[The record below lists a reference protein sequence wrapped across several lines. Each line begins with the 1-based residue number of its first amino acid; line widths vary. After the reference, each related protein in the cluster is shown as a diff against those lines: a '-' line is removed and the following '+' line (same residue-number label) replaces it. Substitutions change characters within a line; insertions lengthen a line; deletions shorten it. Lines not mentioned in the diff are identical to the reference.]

1 MKTKIKIYLIAIFFS
16 LSAAQAQ
23 DTELLSPQK
32 QDILHQQQNKYEAEN
47 EKLRNNW
54 IAPLNLGASYSYDKS
69 ANGNHSDTKKVSA
82 SINQDIF
89 RSGGIIYQINYAD
102 AKKRADAVELKQE
115 IANLNEELF
124 SALLNY
130 KKSRYELKQSNKKL
144 DNYDIE
150 IFIKRQLYDVG
161 KADITE
167 LNNALMDKSGEQK
180 TYASL
185 EYEIAKER
193 LEIAKLSD
201 IDPDNF
207 PLYSFDLVQEDAYLQ
222 NNFEVRYAR
231 AQSQTYEEQ
240 YNVTKSSYLPAVA
253 VNADAG
259 YLKYDPKELYEGYDG
274 NFYTA
279 GVSINIPLTY
289 NASAAKEEAKA
300 LYLKQSAD
308 AADRARNAKASY
320 AQSLELIE
328 SYRRYIDISLKNIVL
343 YDELIETTKAGVDA
357 GSKTGYDLQTLKNT
371 KAIEEYT
378 IKINEINI
386 QLELAK
392 LHFALNTNREI
403 K

>member
-1 MKTKIKIYLIAIFFS
+1 MKTKIKIYLSAIFFS

-23 DTELLSPQK
+23 NTELLSPQK

-54 IAPLNLGASYSYDKS
+54 ISPLNLNGSYSYDKN
-69 ANGNHSDTKKVSA
+69 ANGSHSDTKKISA

-89 RSGGIIYQINYAD
+89 RSGGIVYQINYAD
-102 AKKRADAVELKQE
+102 AKKRADAIELKQQT
-115 IANLNEELF
+115 ADLNEELF
-124 SALLNY
+124 RALLNY
-130 KKSRYELKQSNKKL
+130 KKSRYELEQSSKKL

-180 TYASL
+180 IYASL
-185 EYEIAKER
+185 EYEIANQR

-201 IDPDNF
+201 IDPESF
-207 PLYSFDLVQEDAYLQ
+207 PLYSFDLVQENAYLQ

-231 AQSQTYEEQ
+231 AQSQTYEQQ
-240 YNVTKSSYLPAVA
+240 YNVTKSSYLPTVA
-253 VNADAG
+253 LNADAG

-274 NFYTA
+274 DFYTA

-300 LYLKQSAD
+300 LYLKQAAD
-308 AADRARNAKASY
+308 AADRARSAKASY
-320 AQSLELIE
+320 AQSIELIK
-328 SYRRYIDISLKNIVL
+328 SYRRYIDISSKNIVL
-343 YDELIETTKAGVDA
+343 YNELIETTKAGLDA
-357 GSKTGYDLQTLKNT
+357 GSKTGYDLKTLENT

-386 QLELAK
+386 ELELAK
-392 LHFALNTNREI
+392 LHFAINADKDIR
-403 K
+403 